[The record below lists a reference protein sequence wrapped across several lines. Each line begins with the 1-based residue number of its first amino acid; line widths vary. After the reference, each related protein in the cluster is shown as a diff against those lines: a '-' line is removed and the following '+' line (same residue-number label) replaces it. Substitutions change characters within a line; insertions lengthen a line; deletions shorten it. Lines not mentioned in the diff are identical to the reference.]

1 VSEGIIVIASEAKQ
15 SRIQDWIASELTLL
29 AMTEKESRM
38 PWLEALTLVGAHARL
53 EPLSHA
59 HLEGLVEAVKDGEL
73 WKLWYTWIPKPEDM
87 GKEIDRR
94 LNLQKAGS
102 MLPFT
107 VFDSSGKV
115 VGMTTYMNV
124 DAANRRVEIGSTWYA
139 KKVQRTPLNT
149 QCKLLLLT
157 HAFEK
162 LDCIAVEFRT
172 HFFNHQSRRGIERLG
187 AKLDGILRNHQI
199 APNGTL
205 RDTVVYS
212 IIVSEWPTVK
222 AHLIYQLHER
232 SH

>member
-1 VSEGIIVIASEAKQ
+1 MPFLEPV
-15 SRIQDWIASELTLL
+15 TL
-29 AMTEKESRM
+29 RG
-38 PWLEALTLVGAHARL
+38 PHARL
-53 EPLSHA
+53 EPLSHT
-59 HLEGLVEAVKDGEL
+59 HRDGLTEAVNDGEL
-73 WKLWYTWIPKPEDM
+73 WKLWYTFVPRPEDM

-94 LNLQKAGS
+94 LGLQSAGS

-107 VFDSSGKV
+107 VFDAEGRIA
-115 VGMTTYMNV
+115 GMSTYMNV

-139 KKVQRTPLNT
+139 KRVQRSALNT
-149 QCKLLLLT
+149 QCKLLLLA

-187 AKLDGILRNHQI
+187 AKQDGILRNHQI

-212 IIVSEWPTVK
+212 VIPAEWPTVK
-222 AHLIYQLHER
+222 AHLTYQLNEKPR
-232 SH
+232 D